1 MKKHDLL
8 GRFERDELTPTHMAA
23 LVDMLRCKPAEIKQS
38 LVEAKQRRA
47 FAAVMKRLKE
57 QNDASG
63 ITAKVLA
70 YVRGKCN
77 GRATMKHMQSVL
89 KTEHNVPDRDMQK
102 LRQAQLVKMVSLT
115 ALALLSN
122 RT

>member
-1 MKKHDLL
+1 METAGAGAGPLL
-8 GRFERDELTPTHMAA
+8 
-23 LVDMLRCKPAEIKQS
+23 S
-38 LVEAKQRRA
+38 
-47 FAAVMKRLKE
+47 
-57 QNDASG
+57 
-63 ITAKVLA
+63 TAN
-70 YVRGKCN
+70 GK
-77 GRATMKHMQSVL
+77 ATMKHMQSVL

>member
-1 MKKHDLL
+1 
-8 GRFERDELTPTHMAA
+8 
-23 LVDMLRCKPAEIKQS
+23 
-38 LVEAKQRRA
+38 
-47 FAAVMKRLKE
+47 MKRLKQ

-63 ITAKVLA
+63 ITAKVLT

-77 GRATMKHMQSVL
+77 GKATMKHMCALL
-89 KTEHNVPDRDMQK
+89 KTEHGVPDRDMQK

>member
-1 MKKHDLL
+1 MVEDVACIRGALD
-8 GRFERDELTPTHMAA
+8 GPREDAA
-23 LVDMLRCKPAEIKQS
+23 D
-38 LVEAKQRRA
+38 
-47 FAAVMKRLKE
+47 AVHVHH
-57 QNDASG
+57 G

-77 GRATMKHMQSVL
+77 GRSTMKHMQSVL

-115 ALALLSN
+115 ALCFGSEPDSESV
-122 RT
+122 RRC